1 MYFQFHSTKHCRFP
15 PVSSYSNTGS
25 IKDDAYWTSRENSLE
40 LIKLCSI
47 NIVSLVL
54 V

>member
-1 MYFQFHSTKHCRFP
+1 MGGRKTR
-15 PVSSYSNTGS
+15 VS
-25 IKDDAYWTSRENSLE
+25 AYWISRENSLE
-40 LIKLCSI
+40 LIELSRA